1 MSNKL
6 TCCKWMSSKGDELM
20 DVVRTDDEIA
30 RVENWAVAVEGSDE
44 ESNYPGM
51 TYEQGVMDTLAWLRG
66 DSDTAPDE

>member
-1 MSNKL
+1 
-6 TCCKWMSSKGDELM
+6 M

-51 TYEQGVMDTLAWLRG
+51 TYEQGVMDTLEWLRG